1 MLEIHDLAVAYG
13 SISALKRVSLEVRKG
28 EIVTLIGANG
38 AGKTTL
44 VKSIAGLLPA
54 RSGRILF
61 RGENLVGRE
70 PHLIARN
77 GITLVPEGRRLVPSM
92 SVEENLRCGAF
103 HRKDP
108 AAIEG
113 DLESVMDRFPVLRER
128 RRQLAVTL
136 SGGEAQMVA
145 LGRGLMAR
153 PDLLMLDEPS
163 LGLAPKLVDEM
174 FSIIQDLKRDGRTI
188 LLIEQRA
195 AEALACSDRAYVLRV
210 GEVVMEGP
218 SQQLLHN
225 PSLREAY
232 LGVTT
237 ESLAL
242 AANV

>member
-1 MLEIHDLAVAYG
+1 MLEIRDLSVSYG
-13 SISALKRVSLEVRKG
+13 GIAALKNISLTVRKG

-38 AGKTTL
+38 AGKSTL
-44 VKSIAGLLPA
+44 VKAIAGLLPP
-54 RSGRILF
+54 RGGQILF
-61 RGENLVGRE
+61 RGDNLAGRE
-70 PHLIARN
+70 PHLIARG

-103 HRKDP
+103 HRRDT
-108 AAIEG
+108 ASIEA
-113 DLESVMDRFPVLRER
+113 DLASVMERFPVLRER
-128 RRQLAVTL
+128 RHQLAVTL

-145 LGRGLMAR
+145 LGRGLMAK

-174 FSIIQDLKRDGRTI
+174 FRIVQSLKREGRTI

-195 AEALACSDRAYVLRV
+195 AEALACADRAYVLRV

-218 SQQLLHN
+218 SQRLLHD

-232 LGVTT
+232 LGVTK

-242 AANV
+242 VANV